1 MATKTLVATTGAI
14 PWATAGSWSPSGVPA
29 TGDTVIITSGDASCV
44 ITAASTQAAVLLA
57 QFIAY
62 DTFLGKF
69 NVDVAGTDWKIGL
82 QSGAT
87 QGNSGS
93 PQFIITNGTNPFTG
107 TVYKTGASTDA
118 LLGLGAVRFSGTA
131 TTNSVTA
138 FSGSVD
144 VGNDL
149 TVATKCASLYITGQ
163 ARVTVGRLATTTAIT
178 VTGGSLIHNG
188 LADPSASSLTQTNG
202 TVTTTGATKFVT
214 TVLSGGTL
222 NYAHRASSGDS
233 VVTFDGYGGT
243 IDITGSSAALGVTTR
258 FYLGIGCTLKCNGLS
273 QVTTTPVAIAPGSIT
288 PS

>member
-1 MATKTLVATTGAI
+1 MAVKTLVATTGAI

-29 TGDTVIITSGDASCV
+29 TGDTVIITAGDASCV

-62 DTFLGKF
+62 DTFLGQF
-69 NVDVAGTDWKIGL
+69 NVDVHATDWRWGFP
-82 QSGAT
+82 SGAT
-87 QGNSGS
+87 QGNSGT
-93 PQFIITNGTNPFTG
+93 PKAIINNGSDAFTAL
-107 TVYKTGASTDA
+107 VYKTGSSTDA
-118 LLGLGAVRFSGTA
+118 TLGYGAVRFSGTA
-131 TTNSVTA
+131 TTNSITA
-138 FSGSVD
+138 FAGTVDIGS
-144 VGNDL
+144 DL
-149 TVATKCASLYITGQ
+149 SASKCASLYISGQ
-163 ARVTVGRLATTTAIT
+163 ARVVVGKYSTTTAHV

-188 LADPSASSLTQTNG
+188 LADSASTMTQTNG
-202 TVTTTGATKFVT
+202 TVTTTGPTKFTT

-243 IDITGSSAALGVTTR
+243 IDITGNSAPLSVTTR

-273 QVTTTPVAIAPGSIT
+273 QVTTTAVMIAPGSIT